1 MIINSTGEWDE
12 LQKKYFS
19 LRQSWTK
26 FMKQFQEIKQN
37 WTEKENFQIY
47 FCVIFDH

>member
-1 MIINSTGEWDE
+1 MGRVT
-12 LQKKYFS
+12 KKYFS

-47 FCVIFDH
+47 PCVIFDH